1 MFPMFL
7 CVRDKRLLTNNSNSA
22 TMTVQGLPEHSYDP
36 EESFVRLY
44 TGYVNGIPN
53 STREVQH
60 ARLTDVI
67 ENSKKEQD
75 YLRETKKDQEILGK
89 VKKVNRFGKN
99 D

>member
-60 ARLTDVI
+60 ARLTSVI
-67 ENSKKEQD
+67 ENAKKEQD
-75 YLRETKKDQEILGK
+75 DLGKTKKDQEILGK
-89 VKKVNRFGKN
+89 VKKVNRLCKI